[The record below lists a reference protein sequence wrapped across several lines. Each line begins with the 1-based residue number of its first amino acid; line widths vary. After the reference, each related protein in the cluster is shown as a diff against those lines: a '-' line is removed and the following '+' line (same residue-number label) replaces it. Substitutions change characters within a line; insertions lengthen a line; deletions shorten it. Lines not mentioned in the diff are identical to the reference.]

1 MPGIM
6 SGARDSEMNSRD
18 VPILIELTVFGG
30 GGSGRQINV
39 IFISYFNRLI
49 ENEACQTPS

>member
-1 MPGIM
+1 M